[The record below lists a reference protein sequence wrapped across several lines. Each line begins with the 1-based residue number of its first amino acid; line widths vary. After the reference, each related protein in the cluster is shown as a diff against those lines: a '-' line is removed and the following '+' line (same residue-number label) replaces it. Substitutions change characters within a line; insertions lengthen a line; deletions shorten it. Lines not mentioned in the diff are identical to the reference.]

1 MRRIQKEK
9 PLTPLELQV
18 MQALWEL
25 KSGTVQQVQEQLEPS
40 TKLAYTTVQTMLIV
54 LQRKGKVNR
63 SLDGKAYR
71 YSPSVSQ
78 RSASTAA
85 VRDIVSRFFDGSAQE
100 LVMALVHSKDLSPE
114 NLAKLARE
122 LERKGATKE

>member
-25 KSGTVQQVQEQLEPS
+25 KTGTVQQVQEHLSPD
-40 TKLAYTTVQTMLIV
+40 TDLAYTTVQTMLIV
-54 LQRKGKVNR
+54 LHRKGKVKR
-63 SLDGKAYR
+63 ILEGKAYR

-85 VRDIVSRFFDGSAQE
+85 VRDIVRRFFDGSPEE
-100 LVMALVHSKDLSPE
+100 LVTALVHSKDLSPE
-114 NLAKLARE
+114 NLAQLARE
-122 LERKGATKE
+122 LERKEAKE